1 MKKKILLIED
11 DAIVRENTAEILR
24 LASYQVQTAENG
36 KIGIEM
42 ATLQRPDLIICD
54 ILMPVLDGFGVL
66 QIVLRN
72 EELKR
77 IPFIFMSAKTDHSDL
92 RKGMDLGA
100 SDYITKPFEESELL
114 SAIETR
120 LKLREAFE
128 VDEKQDPGEEN
139 LNDDLKKYLRSQSS
153 FFYHRGSS
161 IYLQDN
167 LGKDLFYII
176 SGKVKTFKYNDQG
189 KEFITSFYNEG
200 DYFGFT
206 TFQENKTYNE
216 NALAVKQTKLIKLAK
231 NEVLSLISQ
240 NPGFSSNFIEILI
253 SSIENMKE
261 HLIHMAYDSV
271 RKKTADNLLELLP
284 DKNKGLVIEISRTDL
299 ASLIGIAKE
308 TLIRTLKEFKEEE
321 IIQTSKKYIRIID
334 LNRLKAIK

>member
-1 MKKKILLIED
+1 MKKMILLIED
-11 DAIVRENTAEILR
+11 DSIVRENTAEILR
-24 LASYQVQTAENG
+24 LANYQVQTAENG
-36 KIGIEM
+36 KVGIEM

-120 LKLREAFE
+120 LKLRKAFE
-128 VDEKQDPGEEN
+128 VGENHDPGKEI
-139 LNDDLKKYLRSQSS
+139 LYDDLKKYLSSQAS
-153 FFYHRGSS
+153 FFYPRGSA

-206 TFQENKTYNE
+206 PFQENKTYNE
-216 NALAVKQTKLIKLAK
+216 NALAVKQTKLIKLSK
-231 NEVLSLISQ
+231 NKVLSLISQ
-240 NPGFSSNFIEILI
+240 NPVFSSNFIEILI
-253 SSIENMKE
+253 SSLENMKE

-271 RKKTADNLLELLP
+271 RKKTADKLLELLP
-284 DKNKGLVIEISRTDL
+284 EENLDPVIEISRTDL
-299 ASLIGIAKE
+299 ASIIGIAKE
-308 TLIRTLKEFKEEE
+308 TLIRTLKELKEEG
-321 IIQTSKKYIRIID
+321 IIQTGKKYIRIMD

>member
-1 MKKKILLIED
+1 
-11 DAIVRENTAEILR
+11 
-24 LASYQVQTAENG
+24 
-36 KIGIEM
+36 M

-120 LKLREAFE
+120 LKLRKAFE
-128 VDEKQDPGEEN
+128 VDENHDPGKEI
-139 LNDDLKKYLRSQSS
+139 LYDDLKKYLSSQSS
-153 FFYHRGSS
+153 FLYPRGSA

-206 TFQENKTYNE
+206 PFQENKTYNE
-216 NALAVKQTKLIKLAK
+216 NALAVKQTKLIKLSK
-231 NEVLSLISQ
+231 NKVLSLISQ
-240 NPGFSSNFIEILI
+240 NPVFSSNFIEILI
-253 SSIENMKE
+253 SSLENMKE

-271 RKKTADNLLELLP
+271 RKKTADKLLELLP
-284 DKNKGLVIEISRTDL
+284 EENMDPVIEISRTDL
-299 ASLIGIAKE
+299 ASIIGIAKE
-308 TLIRTLKEFKEEE
+308 TLIRTLKELKEEG
-321 IIQTSKKYIRIID
+321 IIQTGKKYIRIMD

>member
-24 LASYQVQTAENG
+24 LANYQVQTAENG
-36 KIGIEM
+36 KVGIEM
-42 ATLQRPDLIICD
+42 ASLQRPDLIICD

-114 SAIETR
+114 SAVETR
-120 LKLREAFE
+120 LKLRESFE
-128 VDEKQDPGEEN
+128 EEN
-139 LNDDLKKYLRSQSS
+139 KQNSKKEVIYNDLKKYLQNKPVFS
-153 FFYHRGSS
+153 YTRGST
-161 IYLQDN
+161 IYSQDN

-176 SGKVKTFKYNDQG
+176 NGKVKTYKFNDQG
-189 KEFITSFYNEG
+189 KELITGFYNDG

-206 TFQENKTYNE
+206 SFSENKTYNE
-216 NALAVKQTKLIKLAK
+216 NAQSVKQTKLIKLAK
-231 NEVLSLISQ
+231 SEVLFLINQ
-240 NPGFSSNFIEILI
+240 NPDFSGNFMEVLI
-253 SSIENMKE
+253 SSLEAMKE

-271 RKKTADNLLELLP
+271 RKKTADCLQELLP
-284 DKNKGLVIEISRTDL
+284 AENRDPVIEISRTDL
-299 ASLIGIAKE
+299 ASLLGIAKE
-308 TLIRTLKEFKEEE
+308 TLIRTLKELKEEK
-321 IIQTSKKYIRIID
+321 IIETSKKFIRILD
-334 LNRLKAIK
+334 LNKLKAIK

>member
-1 MKKKILLIED
+1 MKKLILLIED
-11 DAIVRENTAEILR
+11 DAIVRENTAEILC
-24 LASYQVQTAENG
+24 LANYQVQTAENG
-36 KIGIEM
+36 KVGIEM
-42 ATLQRPDLIICD
+42 ATQQRPDLIICD

-77 IPFIFMSAKTDHSDL
+77 VPFIFMSAKTDHSDL

-120 LKLREAFE
+120 LKLREGFE
-128 VDEKQDPGEEN
+128 LVEKEDPGKEI
-139 LNDDLKKYLRSQSS
+139 LYDDLKKYLSSQSS
-153 FFYHRGSS
+153 FFYPKGSA

-206 TFQENKTYNE
+206 PFQENKTYNE
-216 NALAVKQTKLIKLAK
+216 NALAVKQTKLIKLSK
-231 NEVLSLISQ
+231 SKVLSLIRQ
-240 NPGFSSNFIEILI
+240 NPVFSSNFIEILI
-253 SSIENMKE
+253 SSLENMKE

-271 RKKTADNLLELLP
+271 RKKTADKLLELLP
-284 DKNKGLVIEISRTDL
+284 EESMDPVIEISRTDL
-299 ASLIGIAKE
+299 ASIIGIAKE
-308 TLIRTLKEFKEEE
+308 TLIRTLKELKEEE
-321 IIQTSKKYIRIID
+321 IIQTGKKFIRIMD
-334 LNRLKAIK
+334 LNKLKTIK